1 MPTLPPCLLL
11 AFQLEQQ
18 GTPPPAGG
26 SAEPAPPAQVAA
38 AETGPPASAQA
49 QALGGV
55 LAAGS
60 ALGADELDWGGWL
73 RLAGEWNSFD
83 GAGESRGV
91 EVSDLRLWTDGSAA
105 GLAWRASLEAG
116 LGEVELADLW
126 VRNPLDGRHDFY
138 FGRFRTPFLRSGFI
152 EENRLL
158 FSERTPQGEANDRF
172 EEGLKLVG
180 NYPAFSL
187 EMALQNS
194 TDQAEDALRGTLRAD
209 VHLAGSGV
217 PATEQLYGAPR
228 ASGAT
233 LGLAATDDGTLER
246 GDSYAIDFTYR
257 GRGQFVHAELID
269 QAASLGGGN
278 PLALTYGGMLTED
291 LVELG
296 ARLFDQDD
304 DAGTWGIG
312 LVFNRYMIRDLAEL
326 QFSVEQLSSDDPAT
340 DGLRLRL
347 ALLLDL

>member
-1 MPTLPPCLLL
+1 LAPGLLG
-11 AFQLEQQ
+11 AD
-18 GTPPPAGG
+18 
-26 SAEPAPPAQVAA
+26 
-38 AETGPPASAQA
+38 
-49 QALGGV
+49 
-55 LAAGS
+55 S

-73 RLAGEWNSFD
+73 RLAGEWNGFD
-83 GAGESRGV
+83 GAGERRGV
-91 EVSDLRLWTDGSAA
+91 EVSDLRLWTDGRAA
-105 GLAWRASLEAG
+105 GLSWRASLEAG

-126 VRNPLDGRHDFY
+126 VRSPLDGRHDFY

-158 FSERTPQGEANDRF
+158 FSARTPQGEANDRF

-187 EMALQNS
+187 ELALQNS
-194 TDQAEDALRGTLRAD
+194 TDQTEDALRGTLRAD
-209 VHLAGSGV
+209 VHLAGSGA
-217 PATEQLYGAPR
+217 PATEQLYGAPQ

-233 LGLAATDDGTLER
+233 LGLAVTDDGTLER
-246 GDSYAIDFTYR
+246 GDSFAIDFTYR
-257 GRGQFVHAELID
+257 GRGQFVHAELVD
-269 QAASLGGGN
+269 QAVSLGGGN

-296 ARLFDQDD
+296 ARFFDQDD

-326 QFSVEQLSSDDPAT
+326 QLSVEQISSDDPAA
-340 DGLRLRL
+340 DGLRVRL